1 MDVMLDIRLSMWIYH
16 QRFRLSLLLRKEKN
30 LESNVRSITKA
41 LTYRFWQSLNTFI
54 ISFLVT
60 GKLEM
65 AAAIV
70 SIEVFIKIIVYFW
83 HERIWSHIR
92 WGRK

>member
-1 MDVMLDIRLSMWIYH
+1 MN
-16 QRFRLSLLLRKEKN
+16 ETTA
-30 LESNVRSITKA
+30 RSIVKA

-54 ISFLVT
+54 ISLAVT
-60 GKLEM
+60 GKIDM

-70 SIEVFIKIIVYFW
+70 SIEVIVKIVIYFF
-83 HERIWSHIR
+83 HERIWTRIK